1 MTGVVWPVDLDHN
14 AGREDLLIA
23 DQIGGKNRLQLDDL
37 LMGMNQGRVEN
48 VLHTFEVMCLHAN

>member
-1 MTGVVWPVDLDHN
+1 MPTSYR

-37 LMGMNQGRVEN
+37 LMGINQGRIEN